1 MKRLRLAGERDV
13 PGMLAIY
20 RPYIETTA
28 ITFEYDVPSE
38 ADFLARFRDI
48 TARCPWLTAEE
59 DGQLLGY
66 AYLDRAFARAAYQ
79 WAADVSVYLRPEARR
94 QGLGRRFYALLE
106 RMAALQGYQVVYGLV
121 TTDNAASCRFHEA
134 MGYRPA
140 GFLADCG
147 FKLGRWHGV
156 TWYEKRLC
164 PPAAP
169 ARPPVPAPEMDWSA
183 LCTADAGGWEVRL

>member
-1 MKRLRLAGERDV
+1 
-13 PGMLAIY
+13 
-20 RPYIETTA
+20 T
-28 ITFEYDVPSE
+28 
-38 ADFLARFRDI
+38 
-48 TARCPWLTAEE
+48 WLTAEE

-66 AYLDRAFARAAYQ
+66 AYLDRAFTRAAYQ

-169 ARPPVPAPEMDWSA
+169 ARPPVPAPEMDW
-183 LCTADAGGWEVRL
+183 